1 MLLDETAKKPKERE
15 TYSVKKWR
23 AQEVL
28 GKGVVRYDCRS

>member
-1 MLLDETAKKPKERE
+1 MLLNETAKRPKERE

-28 GKGVVRYDCRS
+28 GKRVVRYDCGS